1 MDKNN
6 NNYLEINALKVK
18 QPLGDFFVI
27 SIDAEKLL
35 NVTFSEPLKYVD
47 NKGNVQGSQRPKN
60 TKRLKEIGKYI
71 ESVEMAFPNSII
83 LTANYNQ
90 NGHIVKNESDRW
102 KIIENEDDGTYKLV
116 IPKKQR
122 TTI

>member
-1 MDKNN
+1 MDNKE
-6 NNYLEINALKVK
+6 NNYLEINALKVR

-35 NVTFSEPLKYVD
+35 NITFSEPLKYVD

-60 TKRLKEIGKYI
+60 IPRLKEIGRYI

-90 NGHIVKNESDRW
+90 NGHIVKNESERW
-102 KIIENEDDGTYKLV
+102 RIEEN
-116 IPKKQR
+116 
-122 TTI
+122 